1 MATLLACSCSG
12 MEACHWCKPAV
23 APMQDMG
30 QCVRCLAALGRR
42 LWVGLADGRIQV
54 LAERS
59 GSPGGPT
66 VEEDWL
72 AHEVRFFLIASHSC
86 QSLVRATSHR
96 SSLYES

>member
-1 MATLLACSCSG
+1 MSLVQA
-12 MEACHWCKPAV
+12 AV

-59 GSPGGPT
+59 GSPT

-72 AHEVRFFLIASHSC
+72 AHEVRLFLIASHSC
-86 QSLVRATSHR
+86 QSVVRATSH
-96 SSLYES
+96 SIQLYES